1 MISRDDAR
9 SSRKSDGS
17 GARRAGYLFDDSI
30 QLIAWPTL
38 YPESSTR
45 GARYAAA
52 ESRRIFRLGI
62 PAAGIHRSKNRGTN
76 RCIDENPIKLPRVCS
91 PVFFL
96 FSLFTNS
103 FPTPFE
109 EGLAPIPNF
118 PAFFLINNILFS
130 PFAQREMRTNL
141 VNFASRKESFSFS
154 CNRSFS
160 SYLLLEKIDHRR
172 VCLSLTYF
180 NFPFSSFYFPS
191 QQKASAHTRYIY
203 SGVWPIFKSSSIL
216 HAR

>member
-103 FPTPFE
+103 FPTTFE
-109 EGLAPIPNF
+109 KEVAPIPNF
-118 PAFFLINNILFS
+118 PAFFLINNRQHFIFS
-130 PFAQREMRTNL
+130 CLPGKKCERI
-141 VNFASRKESFSFS
+141 NFASRRESFRS
-154 CNRSFS
+154 CKPFS

-180 NFPFSSFYFPS
+180 HFPFSSFCFPS